1 MTPQDLDALLSQLT
15 LDEKILLLAGKN
27 FWETHEIPRL
37 SIPSLKVTDGP
48 NGARGAQILDGVPA
62 TCFPACVSLASTF
75 DRQLAYRI
83 GQALG
88 EETQTKGAYV
98 LLGPTVCVHRSPVGG
113 RNFEAFSEDPLLTG
127 TLASE
132 YVRGLQS
139 ERVAAT
145 VKHFFANEQ
154 ETRRFVVDEVISERA
169 IREIYL
175 KPFET
180 VVKEADPWCIMT
192 AYNKVN
198 GHYIDATSRWLTEVL
213 RHEWGWEGLAMT
225 DWGAGSCVESVRN
238 GLDLEMPGPARI
250 RASDLV
256 HEALQ
261 DGRVSE
267 SDIND
272 RVGRF
277 LQLLDRVGKF
287 SDRKT
292 TPEERAVDKPEHR
305 SLIREAGAAGIVML
319 RNRDNILPIDVASVK
334 RIAIFGPLADVPSAH
349 GGGSASMTCHY
360 KISPAEALA
369 ARLGDRV
376 KFVYSKGA
384 HIYRALPDL
393 LEGVTTS
400 SGTPGFLVEYFE
412 DRNLQGQPFESQV
425 TTRSYFTTLDQI
437 EIKPRAMSARMTTTF
452 RPTEAGSHYL
462 SLSGTGRT
470 KLFINGELVLEQKG
484 NVRDAMAF
492 VIGGQDELR
501 AQYPFEAGKEYE
513 LRIEITIPDATI
525 ADIYILDKQL
535 SVHLGFVPQAE
546 MDQDLLKEAAELAR
560 DSDIALVF
568 TGNTTQ
574 WESEG
579 QDMEA
584 MTLPPYDTRTQDRLV
599 EAVAAANPNTIVVNT
614 TGSPV
619 ELPWLDNVAGF
630 LQAWYAGQETGNAI
644 ADILLGDVN
653 PSGKLP
659 MSWPR
664 VYEDTACYGNFGL
677 DSQASKRVEYVEDV
691 FVGYRHLDR
700 HWDTERQVL
709 FPFGFGLSYSSFE
722 VTHASLEGAVS
733 HDDSE
738 TVVASVSVKIT
749 GDRAGAEV
757 IQVYICPPTI
767 EGLERPIKELAS
779 YAKVVLD
786 PHEEKAVKVDFGR
799 DAAAYWD
806 ETVDKWRVVPGK
818 YSILVATSAAPADVK
833 SILSLEISEGFT
845 FDP

>member
-1 MTPQDLDALLSQLT
+1 MTPSDFDTLLTELT

-27 FWETHEIPRL
+27 FWETHEINRL
-37 SIPSLKVTDGP
+37 NIPSLKVTDGP

-75 DRQLAYRI
+75 DRELAYRI
-83 GQALG
+83 GKALG

-113 RNFEAFSEDPLLTG
+113 RNFEAFSEDPLLAG
-127 TLASE
+127 TLASQ
-132 YVRGLQS
+132 YVLGLQS

-154 ETRRFVVDEVISERA
+154 ETRRFVVDEIIPERA

-175 KPFET
+175 KPFKI

-198 GHYIDATSRWLTEVL
+198 GHYIDATPRWLTNVL

-238 GLDLEMPGPARI
+238 GLDLEMPGPARV

-256 HEALQ
+256 HEALK
-261 DGRVSE
+261 DGRISE
-267 SDIND
+267 SDIDN
-272 RVGRF
+272 RVRRF
-277 LQLLDRVGKF
+277 LQLLERVGKF

-292 TPEERAVDKPEHR
+292 TPDERAIDKPEHR
-305 SLIREAGAAGIVML
+305 ALIREAGAAGIVML
-319 RNRDNILPIDVASVK
+319 QNLGNILPIDVANVK
-334 RIAIFGPLADVPSAH
+334 RIAVLGPLADVPSGH

-360 KISPAEALA
+360 KVSPAEALA
-369 ARLGDRV
+369 SRLGDRV
-376 KFVYSKGA
+376 EFVYSKGA

-393 LEGVTTS
+393 LAGVTTT
-400 SGTPGFLVEYFE
+400 SGSAGFLIEYFE
-412 DRNLQGQPFESQV
+412 NHHLQGQPFETQF

-437 EIKPRAMSARMTTTF
+437 EIKPCAMSARMTTTF
-452 RPTEAGSHYL
+452 RPKEAGSHYL
-462 SLSGTGRT
+462 SLSGTGPT
-470 KLFINGELVLEQKG
+470 KLFINNDLVLEQTG

-492 VIGGQDELR
+492 IIGGQDELR
-501 AQYPFEAGKEYE
+501 VQYPFEAGKAYE
-513 LRIEITIPDATI
+513 LRIEITMPDTTI

-546 MDQDLLKEAAELAR
+546 MDQALLSEAAELAR
-560 DSDIALVF
+560 TSDIALVF

-584 MTLPPYDTRTQDRLV
+584 MTLPPYDTRTQDSLV

-619 ELPWLDNVAGF
+619 ELPWLDNIAGF

-644 ADILLGDVN
+644 VDVLLGDVN

-664 VYEDTACYGNFGL
+664 VYEDTACYGNFGF
-677 DSQASKRVEYVEDV
+677 DSQVSKRVEYVEGV
-691 FVGYRHLDR
+691 FVGYRHFDR
-700 HWDTERQVL
+700 RWDTERQVL
-709 FPFGFGLSYSSFE
+709 FPFGFGLSYTRFE
-722 VTHASLEGAVS
+722 VTHASLDGAVWES
-733 HDDSE
+733 DGE
-738 TVVASVSVKIT
+738 TTAVSVCVKNT

-757 IQVYICPPTI
+757 IQVYLCAPAVA
-767 EGLERPIKELAS
+767 GLERPVKELAS
-779 YAKVVLD
+779 YAKVVLE
-786 PHEEKAVKVDFGR
+786 PREEKVVKVGFGR
-799 DAAAYWD
+799 EAAAYWD
-806 ETVDKWRVVPGK
+806 DAADKWRVVPGQ
-818 YSILVATSAAPADVK
+818 YTVLIATSSAPADVK
-833 SILSLEISEGFT
+833 SRLSLEIPHGFT
-845 FDP
+845 YNP